1 MSNETYALKRASHLN
16 EIALFGLITWL
27 NPWSIIDQKQT
38 PKARNKFLSENQH
51 VGEQN
56 YNELQQKCTDR
67 GHILC
72 MEDVVIMGS
81 VGCGEDVEDVVSV
94 VSVEDVA
101 ESGGH
106 G

>member
-1 MSNETYALKRASHLN
+1 
-16 EIALFGLITWL
+16 
-27 NPWSIIDQKQT
+27 
-38 PKARNKFLSENQH
+38 
-51 VGEQN
+51 
-56 YNELQQKCTDR
+56 
-67 GHILC
+67 

-106 G
+106 GWAHEGDRDGE